1 MKVTLLGTDGNEKE
15 VEIRSISINAK
26 CSDLCFSELK
36 AENGAVVAE
45 HNGYVPRFLPGNGG
59 NYVDLKIDLETGAIL
74 NWKKLTPS
82 DIEKDDTEWTIIN
95 NNDEE

>member
-1 MKVTLLGTDGNEKE
+1 MKVTLLDTEGNEKE

-45 HNGYVPRFLPGNGG
+45 HNGYVPHFLPGNGG
-59 NYVDLKIDLETGAIL
+59 DYVNLEIDLETGTIL
-74 NWKKLTPS
+74 NWKKLTPL
-82 DIEKDDTEWTIIN
+82 DIERDDTEWTIT